1 MFITTPEFLD
11 QHRQHREQTRRL
23 LATAS
28 TNGQLRLVEM
38 NQQVL
43 TNLDRII
50 GALEADDGR
59 SLPVRAGNSTTHHLL
74 RAVEEC
80 GLSGV

>member
-1 MFITTPEFLD
+1 VFITTPEFLV

-28 TNGQLRLVEM
+28 ANGQLRLVGM

-59 SLPVRAGNSTTHHLL
+59 EVAD
-74 RAVEEC
+74 AY
-80 GLSGV
+80 